1 MDPHDNKRRP
11 RTPPY
16 TLVSFHAHPDDE
28 ALLTGGTLARSCAQ
42 GHRVVIVCATD
53 GEMGLASAAALGDAR
68 GTRTGGGLGSLRREE
83 LQRAAAALGC
93 TEVRFLD
100 YPDSGFTPPKP
111 GSDAPPSDTPPSDTP
126 PSSVP
131 PIDTPPIDT
140 PPSSVTPPFSQV
152 PTAEAAHRLAA
163 ILVEVDADAITIYD
177 PAGGYGHPDHVAV
190 HEVGVAAAA
199 FAGTPIVLEATVD
212 RRLLTTALRV
222 LDAAGITRLL
232 GVNSSEWEP
241 RRFESS
247 FTEPGRITHSVRVG
261 RYAKAKRAAMAAHGS
276 QAAGG
281 TSLRTLA
288 VFARLPLGVFRA
300 VFAREWFVERD
311 RTPRR
316 RRIDDIFDSV
326 RAPGRDE
333 PRSGGRWR
341 AVGHRR

>member
-1 MDPHDNKRRP
+1 MDPHDNQRRP

-28 ALLTGGTLARSCAQ
+28 ALLTGGTLARTCAE

-53 GEMGLASAAALGDAR
+53 GEMGLASTAASGDAQE
-68 GTRTGGGLGSLRREE
+68 TSTSGGLGSLRRGE
-83 LQRAAAALGC
+83 LKRAAAALGC
-93 TEVRFLD
+93 SEIRFLG
-100 YPDSGFTPPKP
+100 YADSGFSLP
-111 GSDAPPSDTPPSDTP
+111 GPDRDMPAPTTS
-126 PSSVP
+126 
-131 PIDTPPIDT
+131 
-140 PPSSVTPPFSQV
+140 PPFSRI
-152 PTAEAAHRLAA
+152 PTVEAARRLAA

-190 HEVGVAAAA
+190 YEVGVAAAR

-212 RRLLTTALRV
+212 RRLLGAVLRV

-232 GVNSSEWEP
+232 GVNSSEWES
-241 RRFESS
+241 RRFEGS
-247 FTEPGRITHSVRVG
+247 FAEPGRITHSVRVG
-261 RYAKAKRAAMAAHGS
+261 RYARAKRAAMAAHAS

-281 TSLRTLA
+281 PSVRTLA
-288 VFARLPLGVFRA
+288 VFARLPLAAFRA
-300 VFAREWFVERD
+300 VFSREWFVERD
-311 RTPRR
+311 RTPSG

-326 RAPGRDE
+326 RLPGRDE

>member
-1 MDPHDNKRRP
+1 MDPHDDKPRP
-11 RTPPY
+11 STPPY

-111 GSDAPPSDTPPSDTP
+111 GSDTPPSDTP

-140 PPSSVTPPFSQV
+140 PPSSVPPPFSQV

-212 RRLLTTALRV
+212 RRLLAAVLRV
-222 LDAAGITRLL
+222 LNAVGITRLL

>member
-1 MDPHDNKRRP
+1 MDPHDDKPRP
-11 RTPPY
+11 STPPY

-140 PPSSVTPPFSQV
+140 PPSSVPPPFSQV

-212 RRLLTTALRV
+212 RRLLAAVLRV